1 MRLEALIVMVRIL
14 VARVVTCAFAGSLI
28 SAVSAGSANEHRLSD
43 SCREAITKEDRL
55 KSVTS
60 RGELVLAS
68 GDRILLSGLRLPD
81 EGPLAD
87 EAAAW
92 LRRLEGQTLVFTQQ
106 GETDRW
112 GRRHVDA
119 IAGEDEPV
127 DLALGLIA
135 AGLAFVDSGESDAL
149 CRSDLLKAEAFPRT
163 SRLGVWAAQ
172 PLSAVDGPALTS
184 RNGHFTVAEGP
195 IRSVTERRN
204 RTYLNFVGP
213 GEPGLSVTVMK
224 RTWRI
229 MLERGLTAQS
239 LTGRAIRVRG
249 TIEIWR
255 GPMLDMGSPDMIELL
270 DGEQALRR

>member
-1 MRLEALIVMVRIL
+1 MVAKPR
-14 VARVVTCAFAGSLI
+14 GS
-28 SAVSAGSANEHRLSD
+28 D
-43 SCREAITKEDRL
+43 
-55 KSVTS
+55 
-60 RGELVLAS
+60 
-68 GDRILLSGLRLPD
+68 P
-81 EGPLAD
+81 
-87 EAAAW
+87 
-92 LRRLEGQTLVFTQQ
+92 VFTQR

-119 IAGEDEPV
+119 IAGEDEPL

-149 CRSDLLKAEAFPRT
+149 CRSDLLKAEALPRT
-163 SRLGVWAAQ
+163 GRLGVWAAQ
-172 PLSAVDGPALTS
+172 PLPAVDGPALTS

-195 IRSVTERRN
+195 VRSVTERRN

-213 GEPGLSVTVMK
+213 GESGLSVTVMK

-229 MLERGLTAQS
+229 MLERGLTAPS

-255 GPMLDMGSPDMIELL
+255 GPMLDIGSPDMIELL